1 MTRGRPAAGRPRAR
15 RHPGWWFWGPF
26 AFGLLFVAGAVGF
39 LAGASQVDAGSGGLA
54 LTGVIWLVSGLAS
67 IGVALYARHDIRTPD
82 EAPRLEGVPTPEHQ
96 RRLRATG
103 NRGSATI
110 RSYRFLGR
118 HFDGGTLV
126 ELGLSLVTGTV
137 TREVVDRRL
146 VPVERARELA
156 VGATVPIF
164 CALGDPGDFVV
175 DWSGLRPVP
184 ATS

>member
-1 MTRGRPAAGRPRAR
+1 MTRGRPGAGRPRAR
-15 RHPGWWFWGPF
+15 RRAGWWFWGPF
-26 AFGLLFVAGAVGF
+26 GFGLFFVVGAAAF
-39 LAGASQVDAGSGGLA
+39 LAGASRIGAGSGGLA
-54 LTGVIWLVSGLAS
+54 LTGVIWLVIGLAS
-67 IGVALYARHDIRTPD
+67 IGVALYARHDIGTPD
-82 EAPRLEGVPTPEHQ
+82 EAPRLEGVPTPEHE

-103 NRGSATI
+103 TRGSATI

-126 ELGLSLVTGTV
+126 ELELSVAAGPV
-137 TREVVDRRL
+137 TREVADLRL
-146 VPVERARELA
+146 VPVERARDLG

-164 CALGDPGDFVV
+164 CSLGDPGDFVV